1 MFLLW
6 NSKFPAK
13 NSRSRSR
20 TTADLTPW
28 ISWNQQLCATHS
40 EDFGGKLT
48 KYFTIK
54 IQYSYQLSYP
64 KWTLTTNK
72 EQTKTSEITARKSES
87 IKFAWLSC
95 IWPRVLPFPFVLTL
109 LTILLFRELLF
120 LTFRIQKVP
129 KMYLEFTFYMLK
141 NSIWKWNGYDKQA

>member
-1 MFLLW
+1 MLFLW

-13 NSRSRSR
+13 ILR
-20 TTADLTPW
+20 AGHYW
-28 ISWNQQLCATHS
+28 FHS
-40 EDFGGKLT
+40 INLLKSAVVHDSLWGFWRET
-48 KYFTIK
+48 YYFTIK

-129 KMYLEFTFYMLK
+129 KMYLEFMFYMLK